1 MRVTLSELY
10 RCSPDGEALRLM
22 EEFIKMLGW
31 WAERARGFGDG
42 PYARFRNTYY
52 AAWKKRWPEWNSQH
66 AQTSSMVAYS
76 ALSLWRKRA
85 KTPRKLELR
94 MAFAVLS
101 PRVVKVEHSLL
112 RISTTIR
119 SFGYVELISNS
130 SHQQKILEQAE
141 EGLWQ
146 LGQVILTRG
155 WAVIPFIR
163 DVDLTAERQLEL
175 EALLNPSTA

>member
-1 MRVTLSELY
+1 M
-10 RCSPDGEALRLM
+10 RLM
-22 EEFIKMLGW
+22 EEYSRMVGW
-31 WAERARGFGDG
+31 WAEKARGFGG
-42 PYARFRNTYY
+42 GSYARFRNTYY

-76 ALSLWRKRA
+76 ALSLWRKRV
-85 KTPRKLELR
+85 KTPRMLELR

-119 SFGYVELISNS
+119 SFGYAELIPNS
-130 SHQQKILEQAE
+130 SHQQKILEQVE

-146 LGQVILTRG
+146 LGQVILTPG
-155 WAVIPFIR
+155 WAIISFIR
-163 DVDLTAERQLEL
+163 DVDLTAEKQPEL
-175 EALLNPSTA
+175 EALLKPSAV